1 MWSSLARIILRNR
14 VLILVFL
21 AVVTVFMALQ
31 MPKNEVSHDVSNLL
45 PKSDSV
51 AYEFK
56 KFKEQYGATDNVFL
70 FATED
75 PRVFEKSVFL
85 AIRDFTSSLLGENGV
100 DSVFGATNFY
110 YLEKNR
116 KEEKFQLFS
125 TGGIDIVRQS
135 QLDSLKQKLLEQ
147 PIFDHLVFE
156 KERGVF
162 LWALSFDADSLA
174 TPKRNDIVLRVVD
187 KVKQFSNEI
196 EVDFRYSGLPYV
208 RASLSKQVEE
218 EILLFLALTAIL
230 TSAILYFLLRS
241 PKAVIF
247 SLLVVAMAVV
257 WSFGIIALLGY
268 KITLL
273 TSLIPPL
280 VIVIGIPNCIFL
292 VNKYFSEFR
301 SHQNQAKSLTRVIQ
315 KIGNATLMT
324 NATTAA
330 GFATFALTK
339 SLLLKEFGVVAS
351 LSIMSVFI
359 LSILIIP
366 IVYSFY
372 GPPTEKHYRHL
383 EYRWMQRMLDGLVKI
398 SVSYRGLVY
407 LLLIFLAIFAG
418 YGISKLNN
426 DTLIVDD
433 VPENDPVKVD
443 LRYYESVVGGIVPFE
458 IIIDTRK
465 KGKALKLST
474 LKRVDRLYEELA
486 EFEEFSKP
494 LSVLDLVKASKQA
507 FYNGDPN
514 EYQIPLSNEMGFI
527 YKYVQNSNN
536 ESGLTMSS
544 FVDDDRRELRISLK
558 MKDIGTKRIKEVL
571 ARLDVVVD
579 KVFSPDHYSVRY
591 TGISVIANKGVD
603 LLIYN
608 LALTLILAIVLI
620 SLFMAFMFR
629 NARMVLISILPNLIP
644 LVFTAAVMGYFGV
657 NVKPSTI
664 LVFSIAFGI
673 SVDDTIHF
681 LAKYRQELLTN
692 NMNIK
697 ISVIKALRETGVS
710 MFYTSVILFF
720 GFGVFM
726 VSDFG
731 GTQAL
736 GMLVALT
743 LLIAMLSNLVL
754 LPSLLL
760 TLDNFITVKKSDTD
774 FFTEEEDEEEED
786 KKLPDF
792 AD

>member
-14 VLILVFL
+14 VLILVLL
-21 AVVTVFMALQ
+21 AVVTLFMALQ

-56 KFKEQYGATDNVFL
+56 RFKEQYGATDNVFL
-70 FATED
+70 FASEDERLFRLDIFNQIKRFTETL
-75 PRVFEKSVFL
+75 REEK
-85 AIRDFTSSLLGENGV
+85 GV
-100 DSVFGATNFY
+100 DSIFGATNFY

-116 KEEKFQLFS
+116 AEEKFELMG
-125 TGGIDIVRQS
+125 TGNLEITRQS
-135 QLDSLKQKLLEQ
+135 QLDSLREKLLGQ
-147 PIFDHLVFE
+147 PLFDHLIYE

-162 LWALSFDADSLA
+162 LWALSFNADSLA
-174 TPKRNDIVLRVVD
+174 TPKRNDIVLKVVA
-187 KVKQFSNEI
+187 KVKAFSDEI
-196 EVDFRYSGLPYV
+196 GVDFKYSGLPYV

-218 EILLFLALTAIL
+218 EILLFLALTAVL

-351 LSIMSVFI
+351 LSIMSVFV

-372 GPPTEKHYRHL
+372 GPPSEKHYRHL
-383 EYRWMQRMLDGLVKI
+383 EYKWVHKMLDGLVKI
-398 SVSYRGLVY
+398 AVSYRGLVY
-407 LLLIFLAIFAG
+407 MLLIFLAIIAG

-443 LRYYESVVGGIVPFE
+443 LRYYESVIGGIVPFE

-465 KGKALKLST
+465 KGKAVKLST
-474 LKRVDRLYEELA
+474 LKKVDRLYEELA

-494 LSVLDLVKASKQA
+494 LSVLDLVKTSKQA
-507 FYNGDPN
+507 FYNGDAN

-527 YKYVQNSNN
+527 YKYVQNSDTQ
-536 ESGLTMSS
+536 SGLTMNS
-544 FVDDDRRELRISLK
+544 FVDEDRRELRVSLK
-558 MKDIGTKRIKEVL
+558 MKDIGTKRIKGVL
-571 ARLDVVVD
+571 ARLEKVTNEIFPPD
-579 KVFSPDHYSVRY
+579 KYTVSY

-681 LAKYRQELLTN
+681 LAKYRQELLIN

-720 GFGVFM
+720 GFGIFM

-754 LPSLLL
+754 SPSLLL

-774 FFTEEEDEEEED
+774 FFDEEDEEDEE
-786 KKLPDF
+786 KPLPDF